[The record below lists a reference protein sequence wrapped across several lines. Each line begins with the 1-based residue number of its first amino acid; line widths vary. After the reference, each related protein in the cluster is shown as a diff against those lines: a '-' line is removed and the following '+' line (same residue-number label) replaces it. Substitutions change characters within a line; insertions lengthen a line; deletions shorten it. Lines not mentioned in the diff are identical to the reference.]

1 MGVRA
6 PFYLEGATLAFSV
19 KKLRVL
25 REEKKK
31 IEGFEEF
38 GEGSQREARTLGE
51 RWKGS

>member
-6 PFYLEGATLAFSV
+6 PFYLEGATLVFSV

-31 IEGFEEF
+31 LRGLRSLARVHEEKK
-38 GEGSQREARTLGE
+38 ECWE